1 MVLLIVII
9 LSFALSC
16 ANKDAGK
23 IPITT
28 NSKEARQLFIEGRS
42 YADRLQ
48 AQESKTYLEKAVE
61 KDSEFAMGFLYL
73 SFAQST
79 AREFFEYMD
88 KAKALTEKVS
98 EGEKLWILG
107 FDAGVNGL
115 PMKQREYYQKLV
127 DLYPNDERAHNLL
140 GLNYF
145 GQQEYEAAIA
155 EFRKSIALAPDFSQ
169 PYNQMGYAY
178 RFTNQYAEAER
189 AFQKYIELIPN
200 DPNPYDSYAEL
211 LLKMGNYSASIEN
224 YDKALQHN
232 PNFVNSFL
240 GIATDYNLLGEYEKA
255 RATLDKLMENARNN
269 GEKAAACFAMTIS
282 FIHEGN
288 FDNALETLNKQLE
301 LNRSDN
307 DAAGINGVLVATG
320 NLLLEMGNADEALK
334 KFDEALNSI
343 LESKLA
349 PEIKDAAKRGFLNNS
364 VRTALVKKDLPT
376 AKTQAEEFFA
386 AAQQIQDANLIRLA
400 HELKGLVALS
410 EKDFTAAITE
420 LDQANKLNP
429 YNLYRLGIAYSGQGD
444 KEKAQEYFRQAA
456 NFNSF
461 NDINLA
467 FCRSK
472 ALKMLEAMK

>member
-1 MVLLIVII
+1 MLLVSVII
-9 LSFALSC
+9 LAFALSC

-28 NSKEARQLFIEGRS
+28 SSKEARQSFLEGRS

-48 AQESKTYLEKAVE
+48 AQESKAYLEKAVE
-61 KDSEFAMGFLYL
+61 QDPDFALAMLYL

-88 KAKALTEKVS
+88 KAKALTDKVS

-145 GQQEYEAAIA
+145 GQQEYEASII
-155 EFRKSIALAPDFSQ
+155 EFQKSIAIAPEFSQ

-178 RFTNQYAEAER
+178 RFTNQYAEAEK

-211 LLKMGNYSASIEN
+211 LLKMGNYTASIEN
-224 YDKALQHN
+224 YNKALQQN
-232 PNFVNSFL
+232 PQFVASFL
-240 GIATDYNLLGEYEKA
+240 GIATDYNLMGEYGKA
-255 RATLDKLMENARNN
+255 RETLDKLMANARNN
-269 GEKAAACFAMTIS
+269 GEKSAALFAMAIS
-282 FIHEGN
+282 HIFEGN
-288 FDNALETLNKQLE
+288 FDKAFETFNTQLE
-301 LNRSDN
+301 LNRSEN
-307 DAAGINGVLVATG
+307 DAAGINGVLFTIG
-320 NLLLEMGNADEALK
+320 NTLLEMGDADEALK
-334 KFDEALNSI
+334 KYEEGLNSI
-343 LESKLA
+343 LESNLA
-349 PEIKDAAKRGFLNNS
+349 PEIKDAAKRGFINNS
-364 VRTALVKKDLPT
+364 ARAALIRKDLAA
-376 AKTQAEEFFA
+376 AKIKAEEFFA
-386 AAQQIQDANLIRLA
+386 AAQSIQDANQIRLA
-400 HELKGLVALS
+400 HELKGLIALA
-410 EKDFTAAITE
+410 EKDYTTAIAE

-429 YNLYRLGIAYSGQGD
+429 YNLYRLGLAYAGQGD
-444 KEKAQEYFRQAA
+444 KEKAKEYFSQAA
-456 NFNSF
+456 NFNSL

-467 FCRSK
+467 YCRSQ
-472 ALKMLEAMK
+472 ALKMLDAGK